1 MFNIIVYITLHT
13 LTQCYHHHHHHHRL
27 SILTKY
33 CIYQDSCV
41 QKNMAV
47 EMFMEQF
54 ANVKEKNDVFVCRVG
69 VTWSCN
75 KSKLIFRLWNIT
87 KGVCLSSIN
96 LVLPGTQ
103 RTTSGT
109 GTDFIQSFKLI
120 YNFANVW
127 FKKRST
133 QLVKKECQ
141 LSPVKTSISPCS

>member
-47 EMFMEQF
+47 EMFMKQF

>member
-1 MFNIIVYITLHT
+1 M
-13 LTQCYHHHHHHHRL
+13 
-27 SILTKY
+27 
-33 CIYQDSCV
+33 

-47 EMFMEQF
+47 EMFMKQF

-69 VTWSCN
+69 VTWSCS

-96 LVLPGTQ
+96 LVLPGIQ

>member
-1 MFNIIVYITLHT
+1 M
-13 LTQCYHHHHHHHRL
+13 
-27 SILTKY
+27 
-33 CIYQDSCV
+33 
-41 QKNMAV
+41 QKNMTV
-47 EMFMEQF
+47 EMFMKQF

-103 RTTSGT
+103 RTTRGT

-120 YNFANVW
+120 YIFANVW

-133 QLVKKECQ
+133 QLVKKRVSAVACENIHFSLLLATGDVSCRG
-141 LSPVKTSISPCS
+141 TSVTQGQKFHPDDANQCPAVR